1 MLDSGSDCASS
12 RGQLVHKKTK
22 VKRTSI
28 FSSTEFLIREHFNNF
43 HIFSNNIYQTVSPQ
57 PLCPKSVSVKANCT
71 WKGIMDDIRKMKES
85 GTYLDVKG
93 SGDSTLGEESAQL
106 SISRENV

>member
-1 MLDSGSDCASS
+1 
-12 RGQLVHKKTK
+12 
-22 VKRTSI
+22 
-28 FSSTEFLIREHFNNF
+28 
-43 HIFSNNIYQTVSPQ
+43 
-57 PLCPKSVSVKANCT
+57 
-71 WKGIMDDIRKMKES
+71 MDDIRKMKES